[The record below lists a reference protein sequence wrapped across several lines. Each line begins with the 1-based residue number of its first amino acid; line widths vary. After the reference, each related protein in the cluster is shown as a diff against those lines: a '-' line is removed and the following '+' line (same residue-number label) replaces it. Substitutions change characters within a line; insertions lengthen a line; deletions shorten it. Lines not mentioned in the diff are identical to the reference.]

1 MILKKSVTLN
11 GINWSLDIP
20 KKMASDLED
29 LVIETIQNKRNMTQK
44 NKWTTHFKKATYVA
58 LESLK
63 DQKNRFGI
71 KKNLINA
78 ENFKIWWNYK
88 TMHSIITKKSQ
99 AKETCKNYTKAHH
112 NQIFQNQK

>member
-44 NKWTTHFKKATYVA
+44 NK
-58 LESLK
+58 
-63 DQKNRFGI
+63 
-71 KKNLINA
+71 
-78 ENFKIWWNYK
+78 
-88 TMHSIITKKSQ
+88 
-99 AKETCKNYTKAHH
+99 
-112 NQIFQNQK
+112 